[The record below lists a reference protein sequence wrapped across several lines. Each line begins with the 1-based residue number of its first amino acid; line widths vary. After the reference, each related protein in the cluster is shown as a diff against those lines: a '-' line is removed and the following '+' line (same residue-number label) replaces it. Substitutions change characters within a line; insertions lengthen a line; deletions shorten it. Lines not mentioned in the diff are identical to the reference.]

1 MLLGVAASHAGAWEE
16 AVRHYREALDS
27 GPPDKSIF
35 NGLAWALY
43 RSGRSR
49 EAAELLDRSLALDGA
64 QPEIRRLRAE
74 LSGPQGR

>member
-16 AVRHYREALDS
+16 AARHYREALDA
-27 GPPDKSIF
+27 GPPDKGIL
-35 NGLAWALY
+35 NGLAWALH

-64 QPEIRRLRAE
+64 QPEIRQLRAE
-74 LSGPQGR
+74 LGGSAGR